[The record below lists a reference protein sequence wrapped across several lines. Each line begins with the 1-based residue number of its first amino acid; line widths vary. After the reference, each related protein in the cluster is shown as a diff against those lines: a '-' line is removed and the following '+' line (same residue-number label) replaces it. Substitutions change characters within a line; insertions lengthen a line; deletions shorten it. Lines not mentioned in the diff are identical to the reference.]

1 MFRMRHTRHMGHE
14 RSCISRLPP
23 TPAAVAPAVPRRDRV
38 TSRWVVEFLDTVR
51 GQFCDYAAV
60 SSGIVTSLVSAVSR
74 AMECSLK

>member
-1 MFRMRHTRHMGHE
+1 VG
-14 RSCISRLPP
+14 RSP
-23 TPAAVAPAVPRRDRV
+23 TYVLSQDIGNPRTYLKV